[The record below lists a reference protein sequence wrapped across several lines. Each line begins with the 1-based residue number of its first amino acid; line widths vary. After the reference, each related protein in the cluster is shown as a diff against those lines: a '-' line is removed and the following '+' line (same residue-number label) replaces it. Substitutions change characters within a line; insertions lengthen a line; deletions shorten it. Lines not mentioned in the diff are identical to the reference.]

1 MNSRLDTQAVPSLA
15 RGGGSGDSRE
25 PRLPPLQPH
34 FLGFFPPGSAELSP
48 KSRFES
54 MIFPKGCL
62 GEQGEDS
69 NGSRCA
75 LENVGGFW
83 FFFCVGFAP
92 KNLEP
97 RLFHEAEMEHSQK

>member
-1 MNSRLDTQAVPSLA
+1 
-15 RGGGSGDSRE
+15 
-25 PRLPPLQPH
+25 
-34 FLGFFPPGSAELSP
+34 
-48 KSRFES
+48 

-75 LENVGGFW
+75 LENVGFFGV
-83 FFFCVGFAP
+83 FFCVGFAP